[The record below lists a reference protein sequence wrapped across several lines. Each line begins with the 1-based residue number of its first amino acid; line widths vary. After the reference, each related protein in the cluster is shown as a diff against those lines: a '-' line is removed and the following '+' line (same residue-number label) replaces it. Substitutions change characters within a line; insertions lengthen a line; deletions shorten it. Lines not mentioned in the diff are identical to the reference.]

1 MKKAVV
7 AVVFSA
13 LMVAGSAVAAGADP
27 SCTQALDDRPAS
39 CFNAGPGQPGFH
51 GK

>member
-1 MKKAVV
+1 MRKAVV

-13 LMVAGSAVAAGADP
+13 LMVASSAVAAGAQP
-27 SCTQALDDRPAS
+27 NCTGNLEDRPSS
-39 CFNAGPGQPGFH
+39 CFNSGPGQPGFH